1 MSTTPDPSASPMARA
16 GHIAEL
22 LTRTAA
28 DVPEKLAWRQG
39 EQELTYAELLDLAQR
54 TAGHLRSMGVGPGD
68 RVALLV
74 PNTLVFPAV
83 FYGTAWLGAVV
94 VPLNPL
100 STARELEYYLT
111 DSGAS
116 LLWTLPGMDAGAQA
130 AAAVGIPLVTTA
142 PDAITAFVADVAP
155 VLEAPRGEGDD
166 AAVVIY
172 TSGTTGRPKGAQLT
186 HTNVRANA
194 IATVESMTRVRR
206 EDTLFAVMPF
216 FHVFGLSVVLN
227 SAIYMGAMM
236 SVTSRFAPQEALDQ
250 IVRDRVTVIPGVP
263 TIHGALVSAVRARRA
278 KGQALDVSAVR
289 FLISGGASLPVET
302 LRTAEETWGVP
313 LREGFG
319 ISEGSG
325 AVSFNPI
332 DRPGRPGTVGLPMD
346 GVEFRLVTSEGVEV
360 PEGDTETAGELRM
373 RGDVIMSGYLG
384 LPEAT
389 AAAFDDDGWLRTGD
403 LARRDEDGYYLVVDR
418 LKDVIIRGGYN
429 VYPREV
435 EEVLYEHPAVAEAA
449 VVGMPDE
456 RFGEEVVAYVSLEA
470 GTSVEDGELLE
481 FVRERIAAY
490 KCPQSVTVMDGLPKN
505 TTGKIMKHPLR

>member
-1 MSTTPDPSASPMARA
+1 MTMDHPTSGPAPRA
-16 GHIAEL
+16 GHVAEL
-22 LTRTAA
+22 LHRTAA
-28 DVPEKLAWRQG
+28 EVPEALAWRQG
-39 EQELTYAELLDLAQR
+39 EQQVTYAELEDLVRR
-54 TAGHLRSMGVGPGD
+54 TAGHLRSLGVGPGD

-83 FYGTAWLGAVV
+83 FYGTVWLGAVV

-100 STARELEYYLT
+100 STARELEYYLA
-111 DSGAS
+111 DSDAR
-116 LLWTLPGMDAGAQA
+116 LLWALPGMDAGAQA
-130 AAAVGIPLVTTA
+130 AEAVGIPLVTTA
-142 PDAITAFVADVAP
+142 PDAVADFVAGAEPVA
-155 VLEAPRGEGDD
+155 EMTPRTGDD

-186 HTNVRANA
+186 HTNVRASA
-194 IATVESMTRVRR
+194 ISTVESLTRLKR
-206 EDTLFAVMPF
+206 EDTIFAVMPF

-227 SAIYMGAMM
+227 SAVYVGATM

-250 IVRDRVTVIPGVP
+250 IARDRVTVIPGVP

-278 KGQALDVSAVR
+278 KGEPLDLSAVR

-302 LRTAEETWGVP
+302 LRAAEETWGVP

-325 AVSFNPI
+325 AVSFNPV
-332 DRPGRPGTVGLPMD
+332 DRPGRPGTVGLPME
-346 GVEFRLVTSEGVEV
+346 GIEFRLVTTEGVEV

-373 RGDVIMSGYLG
+373 RGDVMMSGYLG

-403 LARRDEDGYYLVVDR
+403 LARRDEEGYYVVVDR

-449 VVGMPDE
+449 VVGLPDE
-456 RFGEEVVAYVSLEA
+456 RFGEKVVAYVSLEA
-470 GTSVEDGELLE
+470 GTSVADGELLE
-481 FVRERIAAY
+481 FVRERLAAY

-505 TTGKIMKHPLR
+505 TTGKIMKHPLK